1 MFESVQINPWGCIAA
16 GVSAFALGGLWFSPM
31 LFSKTW
37 ADSVRAS
44 GLSLG
49 KPQIAMP
56 ISLLGS
62 IAASF
67 LLAVL
72 FSLSGFDSTGRG
84 FLGSLVLAAIVSM
97 YSLADSAFSSSITG
111 RWWWIQWS
119 HRFLAVLLMGTIIG
133 ASAPEKITVEN
144 ALEKATQAL
153 EKNIEGLGK

>member
-16 GVSAFALGGLWFSPM
+16 GVSVFALGGLWFSPM

-37 ADSVRAS
+37 AESVRTS

-49 KPQIAMP
+49 KPQTAMP

-62 IAASF
+62 VAASF

-72 FSLSGFDSTGRG
+72 FSMAGFDTTGRG
-84 FLGSLVLAAIVSM
+84 FLGSLILAAIVLL
-97 YSLADSAFSSSITG
+97 YSLADAAFNSSIAG
-111 RWWWIQWS
+111 RWWWLQS
-119 HRFLAVLLMGTIIG
+119 GYRFLAVLLMGTIIG
-133 ASAPEKITVEN
+133 ASAPERLTVEN
-144 ALEKATQAL
+144 AMEKATQAL